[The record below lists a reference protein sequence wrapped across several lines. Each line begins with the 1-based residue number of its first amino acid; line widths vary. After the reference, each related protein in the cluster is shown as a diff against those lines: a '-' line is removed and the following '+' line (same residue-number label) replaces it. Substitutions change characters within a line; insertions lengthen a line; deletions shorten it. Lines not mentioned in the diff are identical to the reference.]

1 MAESNNEKEVNDLSN
16 NIFEDIF
23 SQSLA
28 EFEENRLREDAEQ
41 DDKVK
46 PDKKDDPVPQEPK
59 DDPEPPEEPKGEDK
73 KDEEP
78 EVKPEGEDQEKDES
92 KVDDDMDEK
101 AKAIIK
107 DMEEQI
113 KKLSRDLA
121 FFKNKYKEEA
131 KLREAAEQDRIK
143 IENVVKH
150 DLVEKINELRTS
162 FGLSE
167 KDENLQMQTS
177 IELLESEFRNLSEVS
192 NSSITCIKSIN
203 KLNSTA
209 LVDDK
214 MDNTCKEIKESQ
226 DDIPEQN
233 LDDMFG
239 RFTRRNK

>member
-1 MAESNNEKEVNDLSN
+1 MSN

-73 KDEEP
+73 KDDEEP
-78 EVKPEGEDQEKDES
+78 EVKPEEGEDQDQEKDES